1 MVNKN
6 QNQLLTTF
14 KNLYDERVKKVT
26 NLNDPLTQS
35 YLKTINTLKAEQ
47 AKAELANTNLLATL
61 EQINSDTQ
69 IEKKRRI
76 KRANFENEDTKYL
89 KDQETLKRI
98 KTTTFVSTVKAKP
111 EDFDFGNE
119 QVNMQIIKKVKNV
132 EAGYYVVLAVHA
144 DVAKRDTFVTKT
156 VEAGEKN
163 INFFYDVKS
172 TNYFIYTEKFDNL
185 QQATTT
191 LESRGS
197 KPYNGK
203 MVIIKVE
210 N

>member
-1 MVNKN
+1 MN
-6 QNQLLTTF
+6 
-14 KNLYDERVKKVT
+14 EVKQKPLPYKV
-26 NLNDPLTQS
+26 Q
-35 YLKTINTLKAEQ
+35 K
-47 AKAELANTNLLATL
+47 
-61 EQINSDTQ
+61 
-69 IEKKRRI
+69 IEEEWQKLRR
-76 KRANFENEDTKYL
+76 
-89 KDQETLKRI
+89 
-98 KTTTFVSTVKAKP
+98 AKP